1 MQIGRLD
8 HVNIR
13 TRQLDAMIRWYEEVL
28 GMEHGDRPPSR
39 NEGAWLYADGLPIV
53 HLVEDPNVAGGGDP
67 TLEHYAIRATGL
79 SEFLARLSE
88 MEIDHSVIDI
98 ASVSTVQVNVAD
110 PDGNHIHIDF
120 GIAEKT

>member
-13 TRQLDAMIRWYEEVL
+13 TRQLGAMIRWYEEVL
-28 GMEHGDRPPSR
+28 GMVNGDRPPGNSV
-39 NEGAWLYADGLPIV
+39 GAWLYADGQPIV
-53 HLVEDPNVAGGGDP
+53 HLVEDPGVAGGGDP

-88 MEIDHSVIDI
+88 QDIDHSVIDI

-120 GIAEKT
+120 DIAEKA